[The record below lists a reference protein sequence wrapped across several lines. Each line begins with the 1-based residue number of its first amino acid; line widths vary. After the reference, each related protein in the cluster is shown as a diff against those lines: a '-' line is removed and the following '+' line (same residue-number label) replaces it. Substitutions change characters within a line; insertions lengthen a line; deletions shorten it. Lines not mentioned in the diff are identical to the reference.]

1 MIFQSNVENV
11 SPQLIRQVSKELS
24 DLVKDPPEGIQVY
37 PNEEDITEIHATI
50 DGPGE
55 FLYLKRILR
64 SPLSFQVSTVTQ
76 HYIPIVLTTLPTR

>member
-50 DGPGE
+50 DGPGK
-55 FLYLKRILR
+55 L
-64 SPLSFQVSTVTQ
+64 
-76 HYIPIVLTTLPTR
+76 LTYSVWTFFTRQLIN

>member
-1 MIFQSNVENV
+1 MVFQSNVENV

-50 DGPGE
+50 DGPG
-55 FLYLKRILR
+55 KCV
-64 SPLSFQVSTVTQ
+64 LSK
-76 HYIPIVLTTLPTR
+76 